1 VKLPWG
7 FLASASFD
15 SRKGAHR
22 IRTRSLPE
30 SVTGQPSTNIL
41 LQPRGDFGRLADVRI
56 LDARLQK
63 DVMLG
68 RGARVS
74 FFIDALNLNNENAPQ
89 GVLSASVTS
98 PNYQVPTTFIT
109 PRKFMLSAKI
119 HF

>member
-1 VKLPWG
+1 
-7 FLASASFD
+7 
-15 SRKGAHR
+15 
-22 IRTRSLPE
+22 
-30 SVTGQPSTNIL
+30 
-41 LQPRGDFGRLADVRI
+41 
-56 LDARLQK
+56 
-63 DVMLG
+63 MLG